1 MCLLVLAGMLKLMNK
16 QIQPVKMIDVGHKAI
31 TVRTAEASGS
41 LVLLPTTL
49 ERIRAGELAKGDAIN
64 TARVAGIMAAKR
76 TAEFVPLCHPLPLDA
91 VDVDVHFEKGGDGRR
106 AAVIVAVRVATS
118 AKTGVEMEALTA
130 VAAALMSLYD
140 MAKSIDRDMVISEI
154 KLDKKTG
161 GSRGCYV
168 RSDEV
173 STPPE

>member
-1 MCLLVLAGMLKLMNK
+1 MLKVMSK
-16 QIQPVKMIDVGHKAI
+16 QIQPVKMIDVGHKAV
-31 TVRTAEASGS
+31 TARTAEASGS
-41 LVLLPTTL
+41 LLLQLTTL
-49 ERIRAGELAKGDAIN
+49 EHIRAGELAKGDAIN

-91 VDVDVHFEKGGDGRR
+91 VEVDVHFEKGGDGCR
-106 AAVIVAVRVATS
+106 ASVTVAVKVVTS

-130 VAAALMSLYD
+130 VSAALMSLYD
-140 MAKSIDRDMVISEI
+140 MAKSIDRDMVISDI

-168 RSDEV
+168 RSDGASMPSE
-173 STPPE
+173 

>member
-1 MCLLVLAGMLKLMNK
+1 MLKVMSK
-16 QIQPVKMIDVGHKAI
+16 QIQPVKMIDVGHKAV
-31 TVRTAEASGS
+31 TARTAEASGS
-41 LVLLPTTL
+41 LLLQSTTL
-49 ERIRAGELAKGDAIN
+49 EHIRAGELAKGDAIN

-76 TAEFVPLCHPLPLDA
+76 TGEFVPLCHPLPLDA
-91 VDVDVHFEKGGDGRR
+91 VAVDIHFEKGGDGRR
-106 AAVIVAVRVATS
+106 AAITVAVKVVTS

-130 VAAALMSLYD
+130 VAASLLSLYD

-168 RSDEV
+168 RSGEA
-173 STPPE
+173 STPSE